1 MARLSQKAWNNVI
14 IFSMLIMIT
23 VLNLD
28 RFGGGED
35 EGSTNILASGEIVLS
50 LQVDLNV
57 IERVGQSWRIS
68 PKSPAASENVSAEA
82 LANLVQNWQRAV
94 VTEPIET
101 IELDVFERPNH
112 VVAIWLAGE
121 PQSRVYPIV
130 RNKDFVYIKVNNEGK
145 LLDFPNLSQLVSW

>member
-28 RFGGGED
+28 RFRGD
-35 EGSTNILASGEIVLS
+35 EERGPSTILESGEIVLS
-50 LQVDLNV
+50 MQIDQNI

-68 PKSPAASENVSAEA
+68 PKSPASIENVPAES
-82 LANLVQNWQRAV
+82 LAILVDNWQRAV
-94 VTEPIET
+94 VVEPIET
-101 IELDVFERPNH
+101 VEISIFERPNH

-121 PQSRVYPIV
+121 TQSRVYPIV
-130 RNKDFVYIKVNNEGK
+130 RDRDFVYIKVDEQAK
-145 LLDFPNLSQLVSW
+145 ILDFPNLSQLVAW

>member
-28 RFGGGED
+28 RFGSED
-35 EGSTNILASGEIVLS
+35 DGPQTILDNGEIVLS
-50 LQVDLNV
+50 MQVDLNI

-68 PKSPAASENVSAEA
+68 PKSPAYSENVPAES
-82 LANLVQNWQRAV
+82 LAILVQNWQRAIV
-94 VTEPIET
+94 KEPLEPFDIT
-101 IELDVFERPNH
+101 MFERPNH

-121 PQSRVYPIV
+121 QQSRVYPIV
-130 RNKDFVYIKVNNEGK
+130 RFQDSVYIKVNNEAK